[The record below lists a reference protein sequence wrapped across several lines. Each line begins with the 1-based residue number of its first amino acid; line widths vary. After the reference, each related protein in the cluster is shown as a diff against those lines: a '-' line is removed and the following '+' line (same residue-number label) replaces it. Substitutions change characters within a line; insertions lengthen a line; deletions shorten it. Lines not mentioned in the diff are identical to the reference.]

1 MKTNETSHEMSL
13 QEKTICL
20 MLTGRPP
27 ELLYPL
33 KDVECADGTVQRV
46 YEIPDEDKS
55 KVLADLFPLTDG
67 PGFNDVLFNLHERK
81 SFKVRDFLV
90 IRWGEGNLVASPY
103 FPCSVDFPREGQCD
117 GVHRGCKGDEA
128 TGKEVEQTSGGCR
141 KVFPLV
147 KVHYIGKLDE
157 KCIKTGRSEEM
168 ALFQLQILA
177 IDLRY
182 GCWLKKR

>member
-1 MKTNETSHEMSL
+1 MKTNETPHEMSL

-103 FPCSVDFPREGQCD
+103 FPR
-117 GVHRGCKGDEA
+117 
-128 TGKEVEQTSGGCR
+128 SGGMFVDWISPEKANAMVCI
-141 KVFPLV
+141 VDV
-147 KVHYIGKLDE
+147 KVTKPRGK
-157 KCIKTGRSEEM
+157 R
-168 ALFQLQILA
+168 
-177 IDLRY
+177 
-182 GCWLKKR
+182 